1 MSYSLF
7 YVRRQLF
14 KLSAH
19 IGMSYQGLDAPKKY
33 AVELGLL

>member
-7 YVRRQLF
+7 YVRRQ
-14 KLSAH
+14 LSAH